1 MPAATLTVPATAP
14 APGLAPGLAVD
25 ERRCAVAETDPREFN
40 ALVAEHLPRL
50 RARAMQLCRHH
61 LDPDDLI
68 QDALERAFQAFDTL
82 RDRESARPWLLR
94 IVSNTFF
101 DAIRRQRTRP
111 QLVPLDHAA
120 ETEIEGEA
128 ASEPL
133 PWEHIDTAM
142 HRAAIDR
149 LPDDMRDTYR
159 MNAIEG
165 QDYASIAAALKIPKS
180 TVGTRLLRARR
191 RLRELLSADVKDAP

>member
-14 APGLAPGLAVD
+14 APAPELAVD
-25 ERRCAVAETDPREFN
+25 ERRRVVAETGPREFN
-40 ALVAEHLPRL
+40 ALIAEHLPRL
-50 RARAMQLCRHH
+50 RARAMQLCRNH

-82 RDRESARPWLLR
+82 RDRESVRPWLLR

-101 DAIRRQRTRP
+101 DAIRKQRARP

-120 ETEIEGEA
+120 EIESEAA

-165 QDYASIAAALKIPKS
+165 QDYASIAAALNIPKS

>member
-14 APGLAPGLAVD
+14 AVD
-25 ERRCAVAETDPREFN
+25 ERRRVVAETDPREFN

-82 RDRESARPWLLR
+82 RDRESVRPWLLR

-101 DAIRRQRTRP
+101 DAIRKQRTRP

-120 ETEIEGEA
+120 EIEVGEA

-133 PWEHIDTAM
+133 PWERIDTAM